1 MLVDSCEVICFE
13 FSNSLSAITANI
25 GIDNHPSRTSEGK
38 KFALVWLAVLSISE
52 RWYELVVNGL
62 I

>member
-1 MLVDSCEVICFE
+1 MFVDSCGVICFE
-13 FSNSLSAITANI
+13 FSNSLSAIFANI
-25 GIDNHPSRTSEGK
+25 RIDNSPSHTVERRAML
-38 KFALVWLAVLSISE
+38 FNSE